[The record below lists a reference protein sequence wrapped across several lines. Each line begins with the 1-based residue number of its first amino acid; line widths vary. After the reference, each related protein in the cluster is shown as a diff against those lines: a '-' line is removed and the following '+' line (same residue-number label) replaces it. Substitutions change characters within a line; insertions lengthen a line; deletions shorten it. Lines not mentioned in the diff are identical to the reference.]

1 MNKIKDLLTKK
12 SKSIDIPS
20 TVQEITPENPPEHK
34 KSKSKKA
41 KTPKKKLKSPFSNV
55 RIAPRLLFGFLVIAV
70 MSAAMGAYASLNL
83 STVSA
88 AGDEMYGRILLP
100 TKNAYEM
107 ELLIKEQ
114 TVLIRQVVMAD
125 NVLMQGAYIS
135 DIRNKI
141 KSISNTIDMISLL
154 IKSDETKTKALND
167 FKPVFED
174 YNNNLN
180 KVLELLESSNLEAV
194 REDLTKFGDFRNA
207 EISVLKGASDLRV
220 AISGNA
226 ASVAN
231 TNKKKAADVQL
242 FTIAGISIVVAAS
255 VLIGIFT
262 ARGISKPMKR
272 LTDNVKRLAE
282 GDTDI
287 TFNHITSKDEIG
299 QMRDAIRTIV
309 KVVKALLDDTGMLVD
324 AAAEGKLSIRADAQR
339 HTGAYRSIVEGI
351 NVTLDSMMNPI
362 TESTH
367 VLDELSKGNLNVSVD
382 GEFKGDFSRIKDSL
396 NTTVAT
402 LKSYITELTYAL
414 GEIARGQ
421 LSVSITG
428 DFKGD
433 FTALKESFNQSV
445 SAFNQVLSDI
455 DTASGEVAAGTIQL
469 SSGSQVISQG
479 ANEQA
484 SAIEQLSAALTQI
497 SEQTRDNVQSANAQS
512 ELAQKARANA
522 ASGTEKMKQLQASM
536 DDIHAS
542 SASISKVIKAIDDIA
557 FQTNILALNAA
568 VEAARAGM
576 HGKGFAVVADEVR
589 KLAQKSAEAAKETA
603 DLVEGSIKKTT
614 AGAKIAKDTAAALA
628 EIVNGVEKSA
638 ELSSQI
644 AVASSDQAVSISQVN
659 KGIEQLSA
667 VVQNNSATAEQAA
680 ASSQELSAQADHL
693 KAMVQRFELTK
704 SNNEPYLLAD

>member
-1 MNKIKDLLTKK
+1 MKKSINLFSKKGKADIVPSSQQEPALEPNSNGKKMKTKK
-12 SKSIDIPS
+12 ASAARKR
-20 TVQEITPENPPEHK
+20 
-34 KSKSKKA
+34 KA
-41 KTPKKKLKSPFSNV
+41 SLMSNM
-55 RIAPRLLFGFLVIAV
+55 RIAPRMLLGFLVIAV
-70 MSAAMGAYASLNL
+70 LSASMGIFATMSL
-83 STVSA
+83 TKVSA
-88 AGDEMYGRILLP
+88 ASDEMYARILLP
-100 TKNAYEM
+100 TKNAYDM
-107 ELLIKEQ
+107 ELLIKDQ
-114 TVLIRQVVMAD
+114 IIGVRQALMAGE
-125 NVLMQGAYIS
+125 NAMTTAYTS
-135 DIRNKI
+135 DINIKRTNIKNSI
-141 KSISNTIDMISLL
+141 DMVRALIEGDSTKLAALDEFLPVFEAYDAELVKVLDMIDSKQRAAVTQDLSKFGTYRTAEMSVLKSIST
-154 IKSDETKTKALND
+154 
-167 FKPVFED
+167 
-174 YNNNLN
+174 
-180 KVLELLESSNLEAV
+180 
-194 REDLTKFGDFRNA
+194 
-207 EISVLKGASDLRV
+207 LRS

-226 ASVAN
+226 AAVAN
-231 TNKKKAADVQL
+231 SNKRQSEMVSL
-242 FTIAGISIVVAAS
+242 ITIIGISIVVAAS

-287 TFNHITSKDEIG
+287 TFDHVISKDEIG

-324 AAAEGKLSIRADAQR
+324 AAAEGKLSTRADAQR
-339 HTGAYRSIVEGI
+339 HTGAYRRIVEGI
-351 NVTLDSMMNPI
+351 NTTLDSMMNPI
-362 TESTH
+362 AESTQ

-382 GEFKGDFSRIKDSL
+382 GDFKGDFSRIKDSL

-402 LKSYITELTYAL
+402 LKSYITELSFAL
-414 GEIARGQ
+414 GEIAQGH
-421 LSVSITG
+421 LSISIDS

-445 SAFNQVLSDI
+445 SAFSQVLSDI
-455 DTASGEVAAGTIQL
+455 DTASGEVAAGTMQL

-484 SAIEQLSAALTQI
+484 SAIEQLSASLTQI
-497 SEQTRDNVQSANAQS
+497 SEQTRENVQSANTQR

-522 ASGTEKMKQLQASM
+522 ADGTDKMKQLQASM

-603 DLVEGSIKKTT
+603 VLVEGSIAKTT

-628 EIVNGVEKSA
+628 EIVSGVEKTA

-644 AVASSDQAVSISQVN
+644 AIASSDQAVGISQVN

-704 SNNEPYLLAD
+704 SSDDPYLIAD